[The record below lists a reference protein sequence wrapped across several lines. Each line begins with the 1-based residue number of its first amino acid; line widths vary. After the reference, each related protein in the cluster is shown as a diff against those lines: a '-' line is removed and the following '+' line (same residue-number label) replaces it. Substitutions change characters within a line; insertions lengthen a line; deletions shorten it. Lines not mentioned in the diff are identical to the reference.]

1 MAHVA
6 LGVANSGGTGTTAQD
21 YRLIMGALYQNAG
34 IISGLKV
41 SGKPSMAY
49 NVSAGVAV
57 CTRGDSD
64 GKTLAYWPGGSVA
77 TTANSGGNPRLD
89 SIYLIAHDLSHGDA
103 DNAVTVGVAQ
113 GTPAASPMAPSFP
126 PHIPTGATLIATM
139 NVPAGAT
146 TTAQT
151 SKMES
156 TIYAIPYGSTL
167 GILGEASTTANKQ
180 GDTRPNVTYEEESV
194 SFYLPTDRV
203 VDITYSACFSIYPV
217 TAEWCSWGIWAFIV
231 DGKALSGT
239 TAEWLARDAVWET
252 HSYSRKVQLP
262 AGHHTVTVRNGL
274 FSHSADGVGP
284 QFHYGSIGDTSS
296 GTVQN
301 PKKGGYPGRTLRV
314 TDIGAV
320 R

>member
-6 LGVANSGGTGTTAQD
+6 LGVANSGTTGTTAQD

-34 IISGLKV
+34 IISGLEV
-41 SGKPSMAY
+41 TGGSSMAY
-49 NVSAGVAV
+49 TVASGVAV
-57 CTRGDSD
+57 CTRGASD

-77 TTANSGGNPRLD
+77 AAANSGGNPRID

-113 GTPAASPMAPSFP
+113 GTPAAAPTAP
-126 PHIPTGATLIATM
+126 TLPTGATLIDTM
-139 NVPAGAT
+139 SVPAGAT
-146 TTAQT
+146 TTAQA
-151 SKMES
+151 SS
-156 TIYAIPYGSTL
+156 TGSITYAIPYGSTL
-167 GILGEASTTANKQ
+167 GILGETSTTANAN
-180 GDTRPNVTYEEESV
+180 GDPHPDVTYEEESV
-194 SFYLPTDRV
+194 SFYLPTDRI
-203 VDITYSACFSIYPV
+203 VDITYAACFSSNSR
-217 TAEWCSWGIWAFIV
+217 TEWCSWGIWAFLI
-231 DGKALSGT
+231 DGNALSGT
-239 TAEWLARDAVWET
+239 TAEWLARDGVWET
-252 HSYSRKVQLP
+252 HSYSRKVELP

-284 QFHYGSIGDTSS
+284 VFHYGNIGDTSS
-296 GTVQN
+296 GSAPN

>member
-6 LGVANSGGTGTTAQD
+6 LGVANSGASGTTAQD
-21 YRLIMGALYQNAG
+21 FRLIAGALWQNAG
-34 IISGLKV
+34 IVSGLKV
-41 SGKPSMAY
+41 SGKSSMAY

-57 CTRGDSD
+57 CTRGASD

-77 TTANSGGNPRLD
+77 TTANSGGNPRID

-103 DNAVTVGVAQ
+103 DNAVAVGVAQ

-126 PHIPTGATLIATM
+126 PSIPTGATLIATM

-151 SKMES
+151 SPAGS
-156 TIYAIPYGSTL
+156 TVYAIPYGSTL
-167 GILGEASTTANKQ
+167 GILGETSTTANAN
-180 GDTRPNVTYEEESV
+180 GDTRPNVTYEQESV
-194 SFYLPTDRV
+194 SFYLPTDRI
-203 VDITYSACFSIYPV
+203 VDITYSACFSSNSR
-217 TAEWCSWGIWAFIV
+217 TEWCSWGIWAFLV

-239 TAEWLARDAVWET
+239 TAEWLARDGVWET
-252 HSYSRKVQLP
+252 HSYSRKVELA

-274 FSHSADGVGP
+274 FSHGADGIGP
-284 QFHYGSIGDTSS
+284 VFHYGAIGDTSS
-296 GTVQN
+296 GSVPN

>member
-6 LGVANSGGTGTTAQD
+6 LGVANSGTTGTTAQD

-41 SGKPSMAY
+41 SGKSSMAY
-49 NVSAGVAV
+49 TVDAGVAV
-57 CTRGDSD
+57 CTRGASD

-77 TTANSGGNPRLD
+77 TTANGGGNPRID
-89 SIYLIAHDLSHGDA
+89 AVYIIAHDLSHGDA
-103 DNAVTVGVAQ
+103 DNAVAVGVAQ
-113 GTPAASPMAPSFP
+113 GTPAATPAAPA
-126 PHIPTGATLIATM
+126 IPTGATLLATM

-146 TTAQT
+146 TTAQA
-151 SKMES
+151 SKRES

-167 GILGEASTTANKQ
+167 GILGETSTTANAQ
-180 GDTRPNVTYEEESV
+180 GDTRPNVTFEQESV

-203 VDITYSACFSIYPV
+203 VDITYSACFSSNAPFSR
-217 TAEWCSWGIWAFIV
+217 TEWCSWGIWAFLV

-239 TAEWLARDAVWET
+239 TAEWLARDGVWET
-252 HSYSRKVQLP
+252 HSYSRKVELS

-274 FSHSADGVGP
+274 FSHSSDGIGP
-284 QFHYGSIGDTSS
+284 VFHYGAIGDTSS
-296 GTVQN
+296 GSVPN

>member
-6 LGVANSGGTGTTAQD
+6 LGVANSGTSGTTAQD
-21 YRLIMGALYQNAG
+21 FRMIAGALWQNAG
-34 IISGLKV
+34 IVSGLKV
-41 SGKPSMAY
+41 SGKSSMAY
-49 NVSAGVAV
+49 DVAAGVAV
-57 CTRGDSD
+57 CTRGASD

-77 TTANSGGNPRLD
+77 TTANGGGNPRID

-103 DNAVTVGVAQ
+103 DNAVAVGVAQ
-113 GTPAASPMAPSFP
+113 GTPAATPAAPA
-126 PHIPTGATLIATM
+126 IPTGATLIATM

-146 TTAQT
+146 TTAQA
-151 SKMES
+151 SQRES
-156 TIYAIPYGSTL
+156 IIYAIPYGSTL
-167 GILGEASTTANKQ
+167 GILGEVTNTANAYP
-180 GDTRPNVTYEEESV
+180 GDTRPNVTYEQESV

-203 VDITYSACFSIYPV
+203 VDITYSACFCSSSL
-217 TAEWCSWGIWAFIV
+217 TEWCSWGIWAFLV

-239 TAEWLARDAVWET
+239 TAEWLARDGVWET
-252 HSYSRKVQLP
+252 HSYSRKLP

-274 FSHSADGVGP
+274 FSHGADGVGP
-284 QFHYGSIGDTSS
+284 VFHYGSFGDTSS
-296 GTVQN
+296 GSVPN